1 MKQIIF
7 NILSQKN
14 LLNKGYDIED
24 LYKAG
29 IDNIILSIEY
39 YYDKPY
45 TCQSVLQELFQRGVL
60 KKLKEI

>member
-14 LLNKGYDIED
+14 LLNKGYDIEE

-29 IDNIILSIEY
+29 IDNIMLSIEY
-39 YYDKPY
+39 YHDKPY

-60 KKLKEI
+60 KKLKEN